1 MRRRDFI
8 GGVGAATAWAVA
20 ARAQQAKKRVA
31 IISPA
36 RPVETL
42 KTHPYFRAFQDELS
56 HRGFV
61 EEQNLI
67 IDRYS
72 GRGQMGS
79 YDDLARAVVTTK
91 PDAIFTSG
99 PQTVSLLKSLTTII
113 PIVATIDDPVA
124 EGLASSLAR
133 PGTNFT
139 GVTVDAGLELYGKRL
154 ALLVEVRSNA
164 TVVGYLSSSSNWKR
178 KTGAALRE
186 AAQQAAIAVTHVDL
200 GNLFNDATYS
210 AAFTSMENARI
221 DALLVSDEPEHNANA
236 KTLTS
241 LAANA
246 RVPTMYPFRDLVVAG
261 GLMTYC
267 IDLLDA
273 FRYAGGQVAEILQG
287 ENPAEIPFYQPTKF
301 QLIVNT
307 KAAQQIGLELSST
320 LLARADEVIE

>member
-56 HRGFV
+56 RRGFV

-67 IDRYS
+67 VDRYS
-72 GRGQMGS
+72 GHGQMGS
-79 YDDLARAVVTTK
+79 YDDLARAVVATT

-99 PQTVSLLKSLTTII
+99 PQTVLLLKSLTTTI
-113 PIVATIDDPVA
+113 PIVATIDDPIA

-154 ALLVEVRSNA
+154 ALLVEVRPNPR
-164 TVVGYLSSSSNWKR
+164 VVGYLSSSSNWKR
-178 KTGAALRE
+178 RTGAALRE
-186 AAQQAAIAVTHVDL
+186 AAQQAAIAVSHIDL
-200 GNLFNDATYS
+200 GNLFSDATYS
-210 AAFTSMENARI
+210 AAFTSMEQARI

-241 LAANA
+241 LAAKA
-246 RVPTMYPFRDLVVAG
+246 RVPTMYAFRDLVVAG

-267 IDLLDA
+267 IDLFDA
-273 FRYAGGQVAEILQG
+273 FRYAGGQVADILRG

-301 QLIVNT
+301 QFIVNT
-307 KAAQQIGLELSST
+307 KAAQQIGLELSPT
-320 LLARADEVIE
+320 LLASADEVIE